1 MIKAEYSENIAKN
14 YVQHILGQFGDV
26 EQQKHNQDLKII
38 FNATV
43 TLDSILSMD
52 IGEILSFAKVNE
64 SKIFLNADKLKK
76 IFNYDANFN
85 PVIKKFQPVIK
96 EFFEIKIKPISCYY
110 CNLTYINS
118 FENIV
123 KYDNVLEFLNVAN
136 QTELNKVFY
145 SKMSKKI
152 IDLKRNQGKKL
163 FTDVCVLKLS
173 KNHQKKLNDY
183 VNITHS
189 RIDSHFTLDH
199 VLDKASYPLFALS
212 IFNLVPSCSACNSKF
227 KLQKQ
232 FVLPH
237 LDNAHLSPT
246 SKNYKF
252 DEYVKFIIDY
262 DFSKSGYFTTKDI
275 NRIYLEPANKDYT
288 DYIRILKLD
297 GRYNAHKNFAAEILN
312 KKLKY
317 NESRISEI
325 ASLLNL
331 TTNEVKADVFGFI
344 DDKDMSKRV
353 FSKFIKDVIK

>member
-1 MIKAEYSENIAKN
+1 MIKAEYSKKIANN
-14 YVQHILGQFGDV
+14 YVKHILEQFSNE
-26 EQQKHNQDLKII
+26 EQQKHNQSLNMIFGGNVALKK
-38 FNATV
+38 
-43 TLDSILSMD
+43 ILSMQIED
-52 IGEILSFAKVNE
+52 ILSFIKAN
-64 SKIFLNADKLKK
+64 SQKIEQNQCALKA
-76 IFNYDANFN
+76 IFSYDG
-85 PVIKKFQPVIK
+85 KFQPIIK
-96 EFFEIKIKPISCYY
+96 EFFEIEIKPMSCYY
-110 CNLTYINS
+110 CNMTYINS

-136 QTELNKVFY
+136 QKELNKVFY
-145 SKMSKKI
+145 PKKSKNI
-152 IDLKRNQGKKL
+152 IVLKQKQKDKL
-163 FTDVCVLKLS
+163 FTDVSLLKLS
-173 KNHQKKLNDY
+173 KNHQNKLNDY
-183 VNITHS
+183 VNKMHTN
-189 RIDSHFTLDH
+189 IDSHFTLDH
-199 VLDKASYPLFALS
+199 VLDKASYSLFALS

-262 DFSKSGYFTTKDI
+262 DFSKSGYFSAKDI
-275 NRIYLEPANKDYT
+275 DRIYLKPINKDYI